1 MTMIVGYASD
11 ERGKAALHLAGM
23 LARSAADDLIVCTVV
38 PAPWV
43 PGMARVDA
51 EYQDFLAQSADQA
64 LERARNFLPDDVPAT
79 YVRHSARS
87 APAGLLELA
96 EQNHA
101 RLIVLGSSSAGAF
114 GHIALGSVTDR
125 LLHSSHVSL
134 ALATRGF
141 RCPADRKVSRV
152 TAAFGGTETAE
163 DLVLAAASVSAE
175 VNASLRIA
183 TFAVWARPAYT
194 TRLGTD
200 SEDLVMQEWRSE
212 LDKTVTATLSQ
223 VQDLPEHP
231 RSVETVIGS
240 GTTWSEAIDE
250 IGWEAG
256 DVLVIGSSELGPV
269 ARVFLGSRATKIL
282 RHSPVPVLV
291 IPHRRAE
298 ELAERAEH
306 GTED

>member
-11 ERGKAALHLAGM
+11 ERGKAALQLAGM
-23 LARSAADDLIVCTVV
+23 LARSAGDDLIVCSVV
-38 PAPWV
+38 PAPWM

-51 EYQDFLAQSADQA
+51 EYQGFLAQGADQA
-64 LERARNFLPDDVPAT
+64 LERARSFLPDDVPAT

-87 APAGLLELA
+87 APAGLLEMA
-96 EQNHA
+96 EQNDA

-114 GHIALGSVTDR
+114 GHIALGSVADR
-125 LLHSSHVSL
+125 LLHSSPVSL

-152 TAAFGGTETAE
+152 TAAFGGTGTAE
-163 DLVLAAASVSAE
+163 DLVLAAASISAD
-175 VNASLRIA
+175 VDASLRIA

-200 SEDLVMQEWRSE
+200 SEDLVTQEWRSE
-212 LDKTVTATLSQ
+212 LDKAVAATLAQ
-223 VQDLPEHP
+223 VQDLPGHP
-231 RSVETVIGS
+231 RTVETVIGS
-240 GTTWSEAIDE
+240 GTTWAEAIDE
-250 IGWEAG
+250 VGWEAG
-256 DVLVIGSSELGPV
+256 DVLVVGSSELGPV

-291 IPHRRAE
+291 VPRRRAE
-298 ELAERAEH
+298 ELAGQAAE
-306 GTED
+306 D

>member
-1 MTMIVGYASD
+1 MTMIVGYAPD

-23 LARSAADDLIVCTVV
+23 LARSAGDSLIVCTVV

-51 EYQDFLAQSADQA
+51 EYQEFLAQGADQA
-64 LERARNFLPDDVPAT
+64 LERARSFLPGDIPAT

-87 APAGLLELA
+87 APAGLLEMA
-96 EQNHA
+96 EQNDA
-101 RLIVLGSSSAGAF
+101 RLIVLGSSSAGVF

-152 TAAFGGTETAE
+152 TAAFGGTESAE
-163 DLVLAAASVSAE
+163 DLVLAAASVSAD
-175 VNASLRIA
+175 VRASLRIA
-183 TFAVWARPAYT
+183 TFAVWNRPAYT
-194 TRLGTD
+194 TTLGTD

-212 LDKTVTATLSQ
+212 LDKTLSTTLAQ
-223 VQDLPEHP
+223 VRDLPEHP
-231 RSVETVIGS
+231 RTVETVVGS
-240 GTTWSEAIDE
+240 GTTWAEAIDE

-256 DVLVIGSSELGPV
+256 DVLVIGSSELGPI

-291 IPHRRAE
+291 IPRRRAE
-298 ELAERAEH
+298 ELAEQAGEA
-306 GTED
+306 